1 MAGERS
7 SLRSSKKIIITRF
20 VHFPRERWLYI
31 GLEKNNLTRN
41 MLRLWVIYTLQSLGR
56 SETPTQM
63 SNENLGNEQLKID
76 MCLGNQTISI
86 KSENQ
91 TAILKSYNQFKDHRW
106 VILKIWDLWT
116 PSAMGHRSKEN
127 WTSYPSWVSLS
138 VGLAVFRGLVR
149 VSLVLIE
156 PKPDFIFFDIHFS
169 TPVKWFNGP
178 IMVILKIPQS
188 IVSPSLIVRISGF
201 SEDHFP

>member
-20 VHFPRERWLYI
+20 VHFPREPWLYL
-31 GLEKNNLTRN
+31 GLEKNNLRRN

-63 SNENLGNEQLKID
+63 SSENLGNEQMKID
-76 MCLGNQTISI
+76 MCLGNQTIQI

-106 VILKIWDLWT
+106 VISKIRDLWT
-116 PSAMGHRSKEN
+116 PSARKKIEQSSPNWVRSGFVVFLWTSTCFPSFN
-127 WTSYPSWVSLS
+127 WTWSRL
-138 VGLAVFRGLVR
+138 
-149 VSLVLIE
+149 
-156 PKPDFIFFDIHFS
+156 FIFRDSF
-169 TPVKWFNGP
+169 
-178 IMVILKIPQS
+178 
-188 IVSPSLIVRISGF
+188 
-201 SEDHFP
+201 